1 MSTQLNQTVAN
12 SFCSAVDTMVT
23 QAINSAEY
31 DKTISAEIIEV
42 IDASIGKYR
51 VKYQDASFY
60 AYSENTSATYR
71 KGVLV
76 QVLIPK
82 GDMSHAYKTILGATS
97 RVGVDYVEEPD
108 TAAVYVKNGSGCL
121 IQEEDIVISTKGGE
135 TTLYKYGK
143 EENAISLI
151 NLVEIESYMKNSSSM
166 LFSCFVKTDIPAD
179 QRRLGKYGI
188 KVKLA
193 LESDVIK
200 PENYEEAIKEFIF
213 DTDDVLGT
221 PYYLPIYTEQEKV
234 FDLDKGNFTRIE
246 EISVFAEGFPEEDE
260 GFIYFSD
267 LNLFGTNML
276 DEKQVS
282 TYHVDIATEQG
293 KYFTKDKTSLPL
305 TAKVYIKGKLANRE
319 EQKYKVYW
327 FVKNAKVTNSHRLYH
342 AEGRQGWACLNE
354 ALIDDNGDILEWVD
368 GDSILTLSK
377 NSFPAKESIIKC
389 VIVYDSQ
396 SFESE
401 TTIYNNDASYTLN
414 LICNQ
419 DVHFTNDIGEAVLTL
434 EVNPAGNFNYVW
446 NQVSLDGT
454 TIQKQPAEGAPAN
467 QLTVQVKEINTSSK
481 YNCSVY
487 SADEAETLIGTAS
500 IELYNEAQAPEYTL
514 SIVNGKQVFK
524 YDLNGYSPTSPA
536 NEHQTSIKELSF
548 EIYDKKGQKVK
559 EEVIQSKITKDKIRW
574 MIKNTQDSLIDIS
587 DYNDTEQDPQ
597 MNHYIL
603 RDRAINIKIKDR
615 YSYSASQNQIQLEV
629 VYTKDDGSTHPLTAI
644 TEFVFTKEGAQG
656 TNGTDAVCWVGAT
669 PSSKKTFYEIP
680 VGLRKDY
687 QPTDGQTKFNFNVKT
702 SGEIDT
708 KPVTGEL
715 DAQVTLL
722 SRKVGDGTQSWLD
735 STWQVVFPQENNWS
749 SDKNLKQLN
758 HILQARASI
767 GGCYCSNIL
776 PIVFTRYVKF
786 GDYLF
791 KLKDNTGFLNVY
803 YETNGK
809 YPKYDSDKPFEIE
822 IYEKGKILTEE
833 EIRAKLTGNKPT
845 LKITWGGTD
854 LLQVT
859 PISVYGGYQC
869 DAKPSENYDSYSYAQ
884 AVFAKIFDEN
894 DNLLAVIHIPIY
906 FYINKYFNA
915 NINKWDGNG
924 IEIDEKSGII
934 LSPQVGAGTKHEEDN
949 TFTGVIIG
957 TREDY
962 SEKKEPETGLFGYNH
977 GAQTLFLNAQDG
989 SALFGAAGQ
998 GQIVIKPG
1006 TKENASATITGGDY
1020 NYDPTGANG
1029 QGMQIDLGK
1038 DPSIK
1043 FGTGNF
1049 EVAPNGFITA
1059 KGGGSIAGWNIDNY
1073 KIFKDTTGMSSV
1085 DSRETEGVTEGDFAK
1100 LNKKALAFWAGKEVE
1115 DFPNLK
1121 DFMVAHDGSVKMRTA
1136 VIGKGVYEKD
1146 ADDNITDTNI
1156 YIGGG
1161 ESRNSSIYS
1170 GKSFFKDGYNGGFY
1184 LGADGLSIGK
1194 TLIGGKT
1201 QNANAFEV
1209 SKDGDVR
1216 FRSGK
1221 IGFDKDNPDF
1231 DDNEDSHNYWT
1242 IDGNA
1247 IKYGNKTTYNDAQD
1261 GIYIGTDGIGLGKG
1275 MFYVNAAGEVV
1286 GKDLTI
1292 LGGGIKI
1299 YKGDNPENTDDLVFY
1314 TDEKNNLILEGGV
1327 YATLGNI
1334 GGWTIEATKLSANGI
1349 DIDGANGAIKGGS
1362 DWEIDGKG
1370 NATFNNIKANGG
1382 TIGGITIS
1390 KDSLGNPTGLS
1401 AGTGGGSGTGFSI
1414 GKGGSITASGAT
1426 VTGKLTATQFN
1437 FNDNK
1442 GHYLNMG
1449 ETSEHPNIS
1458 GLNVQNG
1465 GISMDGNHGISNCP
1479 NIGNSSNLT
1488 ITSTNGK
1495 VELEGSTLWL
1505 KGGSGTRSIMVYS
1518 GGWKSLFDYV
1528 KGVVDG
1534 TIT

>member
-166 LFSCFVKTDIPAD
+166 LFSCFVKTDIPAA

-246 EISVFAEGFPEEDE
+246 EISVFAEGFPEGDE

-267 LNLFGTNML
+267 LNLFGANML

-574 MIKNTQDSLIDIS
+574 MIKNTQDSLINIS

-603 RDRAINIKIKDR
+603 RDRVINIKIKDR

-962 SEKKEPETGLFGYNH
+962 GEKKEPETGLFGYNH

-1006 TKENASATITGGDY
+1006 TEENASATITGGDY

-1085 DSRETEGVTEGDFAK
+1085 DATSEEGVTKGKFAK
-1100 LNKKALAFWAGKEVE
+1100 LGEKSVAFWAGKAENSLE
-1115 DFPNLK
+1115 GS
-1121 DFMVAHDGSVKMRTA
+1121 FMVAHDGFVKMKSAVVGAGSYTTA
-1136 VIGKGVYEKD
+1136 DKD
-1146 ADDNITDTNI
+1146 NSI
-1156 YIGGG
+1156 YIGQGTALTYD
-1161 ESRNSSIYS
+1161 ENNIPKEWVSAIYS
-1170 GKSFFKDGYNGGFY
+1170 GKRSFNDYNNPGFY
-1184 LGADGLSIGK
+1184 LGADGFAIGRR
-1194 TLIGGKT
+1194 LVGGEA
-1201 QNANAFEV
+1201 QNDAHAFEV
-1209 SKDGDVR
+1209 SKKGEVKMQ
-1216 FRSGK
+1216 SGQ
-1221 IGFDKDNPDF
+1221 IGY
-1231 DDNEDSHNYWT
+1231 DSANGTNYWT
-1242 IDGNA
+1242 IQGNA
-1247 IKYGNKTTYNDAQD
+1247 IKYNEKTGYNSDNE
-1261 GIYIGTDGIGLGKG
+1261 GIYIGTDGIGLGKK

-1292 LGGGIKI
+1292 LGGGIEI
-1299 YKGDNPENTDDLVFY
+1299 HKGDNPENSDDLVFY
-1314 TDEKNNLILEGGV
+1314 TSDGDLVLKGTIYSTEGQIGGWNINGSYLESLVNEKGDGIRIDSIGSIYSKNNHWKIESSGLATFQNVNIIGGRM
-1327 YATLGNI
+1327 TLGN
-1334 GGWTIEATKLSANGI
+1334 TVI
-1349 DIDGANGAIKGGS
+1349 DEN
-1362 DWEIDGKG
+1362 
-1370 NATFNNIKANGG
+1370 TFNLDNGNGLSMNSNGNVRLPGAGTVSLGG
-1382 TIGGITIS
+1382 TT
-1390 KDSLGNPTGLS
+1390 
-1401 AGTGGGSGTGFSI
+1401 
-1414 GKGGSITASGAT
+1414 
-1426 VTGKLTATQFN
+1426 
-1437 FNDNK
+1437 
-1442 GHYLNMG
+1442 
-1449 ETSEHPNIS
+1449 
-1458 GLNVQNG
+1458 
-1465 GISMDGNHGISNCP
+1465 
-1479 NIGNSSNLT
+1479 
-1488 ITSTNGK
+1488 
-1495 VELEGSTLWL
+1495 L
-1505 KGGSGTRSIMVYS
+1505 KGGTSDSAEGNYRFGADHITADHFWGGKFHGSYVSWGPYEHGQARSSVEVTGGIFKINDKTCFPASREVYVPDGA
-1518 GGWKSLFDYV
+1518 GGFTTKTLQYIEW
-1528 KGVVDG
+1528 
-1534 TIT
+1534 I